1 MKFFHFLPAKVRQAL
16 PTAEDLSAT
25 VTRTIREDHSG
36 SSQPFRT
43 SAPARTLKAHLSR
56 SLTAFWIIFA
66 AAMGSSCSQILMT
79 CQPASRRRP
88 SVSASRA
95 LFPSILVF
103 QNSEFFCAGL

>member
-1 MKFFHFLPAKVRQAL
+1 MKLFHFLGAKARQAL

-25 VTRTIREDHSG
+25 VTRIVRENHSG

-43 SAPARTLKAHLSR
+43 SAPVRTLKAHLSR
-56 SLTAFWIIFA
+56 SRTAFWIILA
-66 AAMGSSCSQILMT
+66 AATGSSCSQILMT
-79 CQPASRRRP
+79 CQPASLRRL

-95 LFPSILVF
+95 LFPSILVI